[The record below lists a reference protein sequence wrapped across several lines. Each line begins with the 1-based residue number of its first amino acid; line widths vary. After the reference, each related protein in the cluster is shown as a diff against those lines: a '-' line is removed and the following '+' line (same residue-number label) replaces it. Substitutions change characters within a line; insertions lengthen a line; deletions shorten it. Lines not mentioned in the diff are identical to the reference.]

1 MVSDFAVDPDKF
13 KVRLEVNEKGQY
25 YAAGFGVGVGVAES
39 EHGKALEAGGM
50 MEYVSG
56 LVSESALGSS
66 LHEKVTQVIRDELKP
81 GGMLWRA

>member
-1 MVSDFAVDPDKF
+1 MVSEFAVDPDKF
-13 KVRLEVNEKGQY
+13 KVRFEVNEKGQY
-25 YAAGFGVGVGVAES
+25 YAAGFGVSVAES